1 MKHPPERLRRIPP
14 LSPCCAR
21 RAGGRRR
28 WPGKAGSTAS
38 AGVACSAAIGWVRP
52 YQVHRPH
59 AVAPIVKIWCCGWH
73 WDGQRRQTDE
83 ACSKAIEMVQ
93 MLRTR
98 ASDLTALT
106 LDC

>member
-38 AGVACSAAIGWVRP
+38 AGVACSAAIRRVRP
-52 YQVHRPH
+52 RQFHGLW
-59 AVAPIVKIWCCGWH
+59 AVALIQCPPAFA
-73 WDGQRRQTDE
+73 R
-83 ACSKAIEMVQ
+83 
-93 MLRTR
+93 
-98 ASDLTALT
+98 
-106 LDC
+106 DC